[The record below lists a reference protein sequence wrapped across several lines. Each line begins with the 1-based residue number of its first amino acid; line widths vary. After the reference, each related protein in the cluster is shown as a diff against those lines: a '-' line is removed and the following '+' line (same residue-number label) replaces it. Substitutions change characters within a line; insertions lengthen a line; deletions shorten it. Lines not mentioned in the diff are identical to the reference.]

1 MQWQPQSDQLGQF
14 DIAVAAIDSDGAGTV
29 QAFSISIQPQNQP
42 PVITSTTPP
51 TVATTQTV
59 YRYDLHV
66 RELDGEKLTYS
77 LVQGPSGM
85 TIDELGRVRWTPNA
99 KNTGNYPIEIAVT
112 DSLGATVT
120 QSFTL
125 EVVADTLAPMVRVNP
140 SVQPVNLGQSVTL
153 YVRATDNIGVS
164 TLSLTVNGQAV
175 SLDGNGLYTFTPDTV
190 GTIEAIATA
199 TDAAGNSQSAITTF
213 EVLDFSD
220 EDAPIINLPAF
231 SEDTITN
238 PTEII
243 GTVNDDNLQYYS
255 LEVAKLGSDD
265 FQEVF
270 RGTNEV
276 NNDVLGIFDPTL
288 LENDAYSLRLKAVDA
303 GGNVVFEQR
312 TINVE
317 GDLKLG
323 NFQLSFTDLSIP
335 VSGIPISITRT
346 YDTLTAQERD
356 DFGYGWRLEF
366 RDTNLRTS
374 LGPDD
379 YYDTFDII
387 GKGFREGDKVYIT
400 LPGGKRETFTFK
412 PELDLLG
419 AFLAAAGGGLG
430 IQEDTGLY
438 HPKFVSESDSNNVL
452 TVKDAL
458 LIRTGTGEFAGIPAN
473 LYNPIDPYFG
483 RKYTL
488 TTGEGI
494 VYEIDAL
501 SGDLLTATDTNGNKL
516 TFSESGI
523 ISDSGVEVKFNRDA
537 KGRITSIVDPSGNII
552 QYEYDGN
559 GDLIKVIDREENET
573 KFDYHEQRDHYLE
586 TIIDPLNREAVRT
599 EYDEDGRLSRVID
612 INGEAV
618 ELVYDPD
625 NSTQTTKDVF
635 GNETTYVYDERGN
648 ILTEV
653 DPVGKVTKRTYDENG
668 NVLSETIITEET
680 GEEGWTTAYTYDDRS
695 NKLSETDALGNT
707 TRYTYGKY
715 DRLLSETDALG
726 NTTIYKYDSRGNL
739 IFSEDAL
746 NNTKTYSYDE
756 NGNLASITE
765 VPNRVRNFK
774 YDGLGNLISEIDAL
788 GNEKNYTYDEN
799 GNVLTETTVLTTNE
813 GVRNLT
819 STKTYNEQGLVSSL
833 LDAEGN
839 LTQYEY
845 DANGNQTAII
855 DALGQRIEYRYD
867 EKNQLIET
875 IYPDETP
882 ENDTDNLRIETSY
895 DKAGNKLSF
904 TDVAGRNTLFEYDS
918 LGNVTEVIYS
928 DDTPDNLSDNP
939 RVVNEYNQ
947 LGQIVASTDQLGVRT
962 EYEYDKVGRVIVTRQ
977 LSGNQVIETHNT
989 YDVIGQKISTTD
1001 ALKRTTRY
1009 VYDALGRVTET
1020 IFHDGTSIKTEY
1032 DAFGNEIT
1040 KTDQA
1045 GVTTYYKYDALDRLT
1060 AVVNALG
1067 QRTEYQ
1073 YDEAGNLVYQKD
1085 ANDHI
1090 TRFEFDGIGRQTAVI
1105 RPLGQESLTLY
1116 NEVGNVISTTDFN
1129 GEIIHYEHNQFDQLT
1144 AKRFENGTS
1153 VEFSY
1158 NEAGQLA
1165 TITDSRGTTSFT
1177 YDVQGNS
1184 LSRTEPDGKSISYTY
1199 NDSGKLESVIT
1210 DSVTTSYTY
1219 DQFNFLDKVTANGEV
1234 TDYDYNVLGNLVQ
1247 TTLPNGVVETR
1258 EYDELYRLIGVD
1270 NTDADGNILSSYDY
1284 ELDAVGNRTLVEEL
1298 SGRTVAYEYDKLYR
1312 LLTEDVSD
1320 AVNGNQTLSY
1330 VYDAVGNRLSLTDS
1344 VNGVTTYSY
1353 NDNDW
1358 LLSETIGG
1366 VTTKYTYDN
1375 NGNNLTKIN
1384 PDEQVTYTWNQE
1396 NRLIG
1401 AKVTNADGTT
1411 NLGYQYDANGVRV
1424 ASTVNG
1430 VETRYLVD
1438 ANREHAEVIEEY
1450 NPDGTTNVSYVYGL
1464 NLISAERGGEQSYY
1478 VHDGHSGVRQLTDD
1492 NGNVTD
1498 SYDYDGY
1505 GNLLNSTGDTQNNYL
1520 YRGEQYDPNLAM
1532 QYLRQRYYDT
1542 SVGRFAS
1549 VDPFSG
1555 LIELPMSRHRYL
1567 YGNANPITYTDP
1579 SGEFSVAE
1587 LSLQGVLSSLSYA
1600 TTGLKLAAIAESVAG
1615 AAAALSVAYAGY
1627 NYWRGRGGGVVWD
1640 GNFTLTKL
1648 PNYGIGSVASSIP
1661 TIAIGKAGLTSNR
1674 NEFAPV
1680 SALGGIY
1687 TLSDGFSSPISLPST
1702 AKFDVTL
1709 RTPDVARAMQTP
1721 TAANRGAF
1729 IGPFIFSSL
1738 KFSFALLLPEDVW
1751 AFNNQTFGVL
1761 QLGLGIGTVAKTKP
1775 VGDGSLA
1782 DGLTYDP
1789 FALSVAVGASS
1800 LTG

>member
-1 MQWQPQSDQLGQF
+1 
-14 DIAVAAIDSDGAGTV
+14 
-29 QAFSISIQPQNQP
+29 
-42 PVITSTTPP
+42 
-51 TVATTQTV
+51 
-59 YRYDLHV
+59 
-66 RELDGEKLTYS
+66 
-77 LVQGPSGM
+77 
-85 TIDELGRVRWTPNA
+85 
-99 KNTGNYPIEIAVT
+99 
-112 DSLGATVT
+112 
-120 QSFTL
+120 
-125 EVVADTLAPMVRVNP
+125 
-140 SVQPVNLGQSVTL
+140 
-153 YVRATDNIGVS
+153 
-164 TLSLTVNGQAV
+164 
-175 SLDGNGLYTFTPDTV
+175 
-190 GTIEAIATA
+190 
-199 TDAAGNSQSAITTF
+199 
-213 EVLDFSD
+213 
-220 EDAPIINLPAF
+220 
-231 SEDTITN
+231 
-238 PTEII
+238 
-243 GTVNDDNLQYYS
+243 
-255 LEVAKLGSDD
+255 
-265 FQEVF
+265 
-270 RGTNEV
+270 
-276 NNDVLGIFDPTL
+276 
-288 LENDAYSLRLKAVDA
+288 
-303 GGNVVFEQR
+303 
-312 TINVE
+312 
-317 GDLKLG
+317 
-323 NFQLSFTDLSIP
+323 
-335 VSGIPISITRT
+335 
-346 YDTLTAQERD
+346 
-356 DFGYGWRLEF
+356 
-366 RDTNLRTS
+366 S